1 MTSENQNSSNPP
13 QAGSTATV
21 RKVNP
26 NLFRRCLLDNMQ
38 DGAIFV
44 DFQSR
49 ILVWSQTVEVMTG
62 MSFSKVDGVTLT
74 PTMLG
79 LSTEHGTKVADNKCP
94 VQACFESRT
103 KQTGSYKLVGRSGR
117 EIKVEMTIA
126 PVVAADDTL
135 HGAVIL
141 VHDTSVQLDLQRQ
154 LKDLYAFSM
163 LDPLTQV
170 ANRAEF
176 ERVLDEFIRL
186 RNSTDLQCS
195 LIICDIDFFKSIND
209 NYNHHSGDQALVSF
223 ASLLK
228 KFVRQQDLV
237 ARYGG
242 EEFVIL
248 CANCDVEDAVQ
259 RAEEI
264 RVTLTKTPQQ
274 MLDGKCITAS
284 FGVAELMPGDIG
296 TDFFV
301 RADTAL
307 LRAKELGRNQVVEA
321 NTGGGGRE
329 TTLRSAEQT
338 SLSGASWRK
347 LKGQVLISE
356 EYQTQT
362 PLTVLI
368 EKLRGYIIETEPEIL
383 RVDSDFASMTVEVE
397 DENDYSKKGT
407 FILNVEFQELENKN
421 NTSIGPRMMTY
432 IRISVREGKKR
443 KWFATNAVELA
454 PQVVK
459 DIQTFLM
466 LNDHSSKL
474 KIDPQATKSNR

>member
-1 MTSENQNSSNPP
+1 MTSQDQNQSA
-13 QAGSTATV
+13 QASAGVPAAV
-21 RKVNP
+21 RRVDP

-44 DFQSR
+44 DFQGR
-49 ILVWSQTVEVMTG
+49 VLVWSQTVEVMTG
-62 MSFSKVDGVTLT
+62 IRSSKVDGVKFT
-74 PTMLG
+74 PSMFR
-79 LSTEHGTKVADNKCP
+79 LSTEHGTKISDDQSP
-94 VQACFESRT
+94 VEACFES
-103 KQTGSYKLVGRSGR
+103 KVAQTGSYKLIGRSGR
-117 EIKVEMTIA
+117 EIKVDMTFA
-126 PVVAADDTL
+126 PVIAVDGVL

-176 ERVLDEFIRL
+176 ERVLDEFVRL
-186 RNSTDLQCS
+186 RNSQDFECS
-195 LIICDIDFFKSIND
+195 LIICDIDFFKAIND
-209 NYNHHSGDQALVSF
+209 NYNHHIGDQALVSF

-248 CANCDVEDAVQ
+248 CANCDVESAVQ

-264 RVTLTKTPQQ
+264 RATLTRTPQQ

-284 FGVAELMPGDIG
+284 FGVAELMPGDRG

-307 LRAKELGRNQVVEA
+307 LKAKELGRNRVVEA
-321 NTGGGGRE
+321 NAVGSGNAPV
-329 TTLRSAEQT
+329 LKSAEQT
-338 SLSGASWRK
+338 SLSGANWRK

-356 EYQTQT
+356 EYRTST
-362 PLTVLI
+362 PLPVLI
-368 EKLRGYIIETEPEIL
+368 EKLRGYILETEAEIR
-383 RVDSDFASMTVEVE
+383 RVDVDFASLTVDVE
-397 DENDYSKKGT
+397 DGKDYSKKGT
-407 FILNVEFQELENKN
+407 FIVNVEFQELEDK
-421 NTSIGPRMMTY
+421 SDEKIGRRMLTF
-432 IRISVREGKKR
+432 IRISIREGKR
-443 KWFATNAVELA
+443 KWFATNTLDLA
-454 PQVVK
+454 PQIVK
-459 DIQTFLM
+459 DLRTFLM
-466 LNDHSSKL
+466 LNENSSKL
-474 KIDPQATKSNR
+474 KIDPQATQSNR

>member
-1 MTSENQNSSNPP
+1 
-13 QAGSTATV
+13 
-21 RKVNP
+21 
-26 NLFRRCLLDNMQ
+26 MQ

-44 DFQSR
+44 DYQSR

-62 MSFSKVDGVTLT
+62 MSFGKVDGATLT
-74 PTMLG
+74 PSMLG
-79 LSTEHGTKVADNKCP
+79 LSSEHGVKISDNQCP
-94 VQACFESRT
+94 IKSCFESRT
-103 KQTGSYKLVGRSGR
+103 TQTNSYKLVGRSGR
-117 EIKVEMTIA
+117 ELKVELTIA
-126 PVVAADDTL
+126 PVAEADGTL

-141 VHDTSVQLDLQRQ
+141 VHDASVQLDLQRQ

-176 ERVLDEFIRL
+176 ERVLDEFVRL
-186 RNSTDLQCS
+186 RNSTDFRCS
-195 LIICDIDFFKSIND
+195 LIVCDIDFFKSIND
-209 NYNHHSGDQALVSF
+209 NYNHHIGDQALISF
-223 ASLLK
+223 AGLLK

-284 FGVAELMPGDIG
+284 FGVSELMPGDLG

-307 LRAKELGRNQVVEA
+307 LRAKELGRNRVVEA
-321 NTGGGGRE
+321 NAVSSGGAP
-329 TTLRSAEQT
+329 TLRSAEQQ
-338 SLSGASWRK
+338 SLSGANWRK

-356 EYQTQT
+356 EYKTQT
-362 PLTVLI
+362 PLLVLV
-368 EKLRGYIIETEPEIL
+368 EKLRGYIIETEAEVR
-383 RVDSDFASMTVEVE
+383 RVDSDFASLTVEVE
-397 DENDYSKKGT
+397 DEQDYSKKGT
-407 FILNVEFQELENKN
+407 FIVNVEFQELEDKDSS
-421 NTSIGPRMMTY
+421 SIGPRTLTF
-432 IRISVREGKKR
+432 IRITIREGKR
-443 KWFATNAVELA
+443 KWFATNTVELA
-454 PQVVK
+454 PQIVK
-459 DIQTFLM
+459 DLRTFLM
-466 LNDHSSKL
+466 LNDNSAKL

>member
-1 MTSENQNSSNPP
+1 
-13 QAGSTATV
+13 
-21 RKVNP
+21 
-26 NLFRRCLLDNMQ
+26 MQ

-44 DFQSR
+44 DFQGR

-62 MSFSKVDGVTLT
+62 MSASKVDGVKFT
-74 PTMLG
+74 PSMFG
-79 LSTEHGTKVADNKCP
+79 LAYEHGARITDDKNP
-94 VQACFESRT
+94 VVNCFESRVT
-103 KQTGSYKLVGRSGR
+103 QTGSYKLVGRSGR
-117 EIKVEMTIA
+117 ELKVDMTFA
-126 PVVAADDTL
+126 PVIGADDAL

-141 VHDTSVQLDLQRQ
+141 IQDTSVKLDLQRQ

-176 ERVLDEFIRL
+176 ERVLDEFVRL
-186 RNSTDLQCS
+186 RNTQDFECS

-209 NYNHHSGDQALVSF
+209 NYNHHIGDQALVSF

-248 CANCDVEDAVQ
+248 CANCDVESAVQ

-284 FGVAELMPGDIG
+284 FGVSELMPGDCG
-296 TDFFV
+296 TDFFI

-307 LRAKELGRNQVVEA
+307 LKAKELGRNRVVEA
-321 NTGGGGRE
+321 NTGGG
-329 TTLRSAEQT
+329 TNAPVLKSAEQK
-338 SLSGASWRK
+338 SLSGANWRK

-356 EYQTQT
+356 EYQTST
-362 PLTVLI
+362 PLTVLV
-368 EKLRGYIIETEPEIL
+368 EKLRGYILETEAEIR
-383 RVDSDFASMTVEVE
+383 RVDADFASLTVEVE
-397 DENDYSKKGT
+397 DEKDYSKKGT
-407 FILNVEFQELENKN
+407 FIVNVEFQELED
-421 NTSIGPRMMTY
+421 TSDEKIGRRSMTY
-432 IRISVREGKKR
+432 IRISIREGKK
-443 KWFATNAVELA
+443 KWFATNTLELA
-454 PQVVK
+454 PQIIK
-459 DIQTFLM
+459 DLRTFLM
-466 LNDHSSKL
+466 LNENNSKL
-474 KIDPQATKSNR
+474 KIDPQATQSTR